1 MISTAFTWIR
11 YNLFN
16 KPFDALLSAVVIPSL
31 LWCLWTVLDWALFTA
46 QWDVIPDS
54 FRVLMVGI
62 YPADALWRAWIAL
75 LFLSALFGATLGT
88 VFRFKNGHGWL
99 MGVIFASFAALVSRY
114 GFETVLLVLAWGA
127 IAGGSW
133 FTTSHFSR
141 LQHYLIPAWVI
152 GLIGIF
158 IILAPPGVGLWGGL
172 MLSVL
177 ITLVTALVTLPLGIL
192 LAFGRRSPIPSVRYV
207 CTAYIETMRSVPLIL
222 VVYWIWIVMPV
233 LAPELSV
240 PDVARGMIGF
250 SVFFSAYVAEY
261 IRSGLQNVPRGQVE
275 AARSLGLSSFEI
287 NRSIVLPQALKVAI
301 PGLVGNVLDVFN
313 AAPLVFII
321 GLTDFLRA
329 GQMILANP
337 QFGDRTY
344 EVYGFLF
351 VVYFLIGSLITFAA
365 RKLELHLAKGSRS

>member
-1 MISTAFTWIR
+1 MIVTSLKWARF
-11 YNLFN
+11 NLFA
-16 KPFDALLSAVVIPSL
+16 KPFDAILTVIVIPLL
-31 LWCLWTVLDWALFTA
+31 LWCLWSVAQWALLTA

-75 LFLSALFGATLGT
+75 LVLSALFGATLGT
-88 VFRFKNGHGWL
+88 VFCFKTSRGLGISIIFAGLAAVISMRSGTNALLVLLWGATAAGGWFLVSSRSALQRFLVPGWIIGL
-99 MGVIFASFAALVSRY
+99 IVIFA
-114 GFETVLLVLAWGA
+114 
-127 IAGGSW
+127 
-133 FTTSHFSR
+133 
-141 LQHYLIPAWVI
+141 
-152 GLIGIF
+152 
-158 IILAPPGVGLWGGL
+158 ILAPPGLSLWGGL

-177 ITLVTALVTLPLGIL
+177 ITLVTALITLPLGIL
-192 LAFGRRSPIPSVRYV
+192 LALGRRSPIISLRYA
-207 CTAYIETMRSVPLIL
+207 CTAYIEIMRSVPLIL
-222 VVYWIWIVMPV
+222 IVYWIWIVLPV
-233 LAPELSV
+233 LAPEFSV

-275 AARSLGLSSFEI
+275 AARSLGMSTFDI
-287 NRSIVLPQALKVAI
+287 NRSIVLPQALKVAV

-365 RKLELHLAKGSRS
+365 RKLELHLAKGSK

>member
-1 MISTAFTWIR
+1 MIATSWKWAR
-11 YNLFN
+11 YNLFA
-16 KPFDALLSAVVIPSL
+16 KPFDVFLSIIVIPL
-31 LWCLWTVLDWALFTA
+31 VLWCIWSAATWAVLTA

-75 LFLSALFGATLGT
+75 LLLSTLFGATLGS
-88 VFRFKNGHGWL
+88 VFRFKSNHGWT
-99 MGVIFASFAALVSRY
+99 MGVVFACLAALVSMRD
-114 GFETVLLVLAWGA
+114 GNIALLVLLWGA
-127 IAGGSW
+127 LAGGSW
-133 FTTSHFSR
+133 SLASHR
-141 LQHYLIPAWVI
+141 PALQRFLVPGWII
-152 GLIGIF
+152 GLIAIF

-177 ITLVTALVTLPLGIL
+177 ITLVTALVTLPFGIL
-192 LAFGRRSPIPSVRYV
+192 LAFGRRSPIPSLRYA
-207 CTAYIETMRSVPLIL
+207 CTAYIEIIRSVPLIL

-233 LAPELSV
+233 LAPEMSV

-275 AARSLGLSSFEI
+275 AARSLGMSTFDI
-287 NRSIVLPQALKVAI
+287 NRSIVLPQALKVAV

-365 RKLELHLAKGSRS
+365 RKLELHLAKGSR